1 MTIKD
6 DLRAELGLTETRVAD
21 ALSALAADFSGS
33 FAALRALVDQLVDAP
48 PAPVRRLR
56 KGHYAKISGNP
67 GRAYAE
73 RRAEVMASLP
83 RVGDSEHVHG
93 AWLDVSWAEAERSVD
108 LVQEVAD
115 WLGSRGKALCVCLSY
130 KDFMRARGLI
140 PQDVPAVDYSD
151 GRWIAT
157 VWRPEVGE
165 RFLRLVSRFAERFD
179 NHEALETFE
188 CNESALNTVPSLV
201 AAGYTPD
208 AMEKF
213 YRSLYDV
220 CGESFRRANPLA
232 NLNFWV
238 TPDRTAALLAHAVEV
253 GCGLSA
259 TDINERSYAIQA
271 FRGQVGGVDYRGRGI
286 TFLAEVSIATLDRYL
301 ATATPTLIM

>member
-1 MTIKD
+1 
-6 DLRAELGLTETRVAD
+6 
-21 ALSALAADFSGS
+21 
-33 FAALRALVDQLVDAP
+33 
-48 PAPVRRLR
+48 
-56 KGHYAKISGNP
+56 
-67 GRAYAE
+67 
-73 RRAEVMASLP
+73 
-83 RVGDSEHVHG
+83 
-93 AWLDVSWAEAERSVD
+93 
-108 LVQEVAD
+108 
-115 WLGSRGKALCVCLSY
+115 
-130 KDFMRARGLI
+130 
-140 PQDVPAVDYSD
+140 
-151 GRWIAT
+151 
-157 VWRPEVGE
+157 
-165 RFLRLVSRFAERFD
+165 LRLVSRFAERFD

-301 ATATPTLIM
+301 ATATPTLIMEWMRANGVTHGSWIHYSTTAGERWADIVRTIDAAPAL